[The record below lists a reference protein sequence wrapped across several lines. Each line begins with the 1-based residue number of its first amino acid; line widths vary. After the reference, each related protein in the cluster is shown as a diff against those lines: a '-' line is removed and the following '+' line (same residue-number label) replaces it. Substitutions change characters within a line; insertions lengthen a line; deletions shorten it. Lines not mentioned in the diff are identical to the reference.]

1 MNKVFTLI
9 FIGLNIMSGAQE
21 IVDSTKVWSVL
32 TGHCHPEYT
41 VYTTEMYRF
50 SNDTLM
56 DGKMYKTVFISE
68 DEQQEEW
75 FFFGSFVREENKK
88 VYYRE
93 YSGEEGLIYDFNL
106 ALGDTVVVNN
116 PRAVSEVTLTL
127 VEIDSVETSEGY
139 HERWKLTNESFE
151 EPEYWIKGIG
161 SMAGILNSTSNLFGG
176 LCGTYILLCEQE
188 NNAAVYQNPD
198 YEYCYYDELI
208 VSEEEAKTPN
218 KMFDIRYRQTDKS
231 LDLIFESKEEH
242 HIFITDV
249 KGRLITEKK
258 SSEKQIRVS
267 LAGQPKG
274 LYIIVVHTN
283 DGITVSKKIMVY

>member
-1 MNKVFTLI
+1 MNKIITII
-9 FIGLNIMSGAQE
+9 FVGLSIMTGAQE

-50 SNDTLM
+50 NNDTLIN
-56 DGKMYKTVFISE
+56 GKMYQTVLISE

-106 ALGDTVVVNN
+106 EPGDTVVVNN

-127 VEIDSVETSEGY
+127 VEIDSVETPEGY
-139 HERWKLTNESFE
+139 RERWKLTNDSFE
-151 EPEYWIKGIG
+151 EPEYWIRGVG

-176 LCGTYILLCEQE
+176 LCGTYILLCAQE
-188 NNAAVYQNPD
+188 NNTTVYQNPG
-198 YEYCYYDELI
+198 YAYCYYDELI
-208 VSEEEAKTPN
+208 VGGDEI
-218 KMFDIRYRQTDKS
+218 KMPEKMYDIRYGQANNTLDMIFKS
-231 LDLIFESKEEH
+231 EEEH
-242 HIFITDV
+242 HIFIADV
-249 KGRLITEKK
+249 QGRLITEKK
-258 SSEKQIRVS
+258 SSEKQIRFS

-283 DGITVSKKIMVY
+283 NGITVSKKIMVY